1 MTSAATLPKI
11 GAKAAGM
18 TYAGV
23 ITAPDGL
30 VYALCLLDD
39 KPSKSL
45 SWDEAMSW
53 AKSVES
59 DLPTRPEAALLFAN
73 LQPSLEKSWHWT
85 NETAYWNSSYAWY
98 CDFYGGYQDGYHKSA
113 EGAAVAVRRFAI
125 QSFDPLVFA

>member
-39 KPSKSL
+39 KPPKSL
-45 SWDEAMSW
+45 SWDKAMSW

-73 LQPSLEKSWHWT
+73 LQPKLDKVWHWT
-85 NETAYWNSSYAWY
+85 NETAHWNSSFAWY
-98 CDFYGGYQDGYHKSA
+98 CTFTHGDQYNTHKSA